1 MGNCFNPPREIRTA
15 TSGYLRVIPDH
26 EHTQNL
32 INDELELISIYERYQ
47 QSDECKN
54 NPEISISL
62 ANELSQIKQKLS
74 YLEQKIIIEKQLFA
88 LN

>member
-1 MGNCFNPPREIRTA
+1 M
-15 TSGYLRVIPDH
+15 RVTLDY

-32 INDELELISIYERYQ
+32 INNKLELISIYECYQ

-54 NPEISISL
+54 NPKISISL